1 MKHTIKRIKGW
12 ALLTAAAALLMA
24 GCASDPT
31 VAEVNGEKI
40 LKSEFDTNFN
50 TYKAQ
55 IESQAGP
62 DVWKEEV
69 DGRTRLEEA
78 QEGILDM
85 LIDTRLVAAKA
96 KALGVEVTDADIE
109 TEISNAKGYFETEE
123 KFNEFLETQ
132 KITLDTL
139 KDMLRKELL
148 FSAFYEKINEATVV
162 SEQEIGEYYSAN
174 KDQFFE
180 VTASH
185 ILLESEADAK
195 AAKARLDAGEA
206 FEALAKEL
214 STDPSAQSNGGSL
227 GTFGR
232 GAMVPAFEEAV
243 FAMEKG
249 QISDPVQSEFG
260 FHIIRCEGASQKTLE
275 EAAEGIRAQLMAARQ
290 GEVYETTMAE
300 LRQSAKI
307 EKHLDRLK

>member
-1 MKHTIKRIKGW
+1 
-12 ALLTAAAALLMA
+12 
-24 GCASDPT
+24 
-31 VAEVNGEKI
+31 
-40 LKSEFDTNFN
+40 
-50 TYKAQ
+50 
-55 IESQAGP
+55 
-62 DVWKEEV
+62 
-69 DGRTRLEEA
+69 
-78 QEGILDM
+78 

-290 GEVYETTMAE
+290 GEVYEATMAE